1 MIVETVLRAKGG
13 GVVTA
18 RPDITVG
25 EAACQ
30 LAANRIGAVVV
41 VDGEGHAPRI
51 VGIFSERDIV
61 RALANHGEAA
71 YHLRIGDLMSTNV
84 VTCHPGDTVE
94 ALMAVMT
101 NRRVR
106 HLPVLDDA
114 KALIGIITIGDVVKS
129 RLDEATMVV
138 ESLRNYVTAGR

>member
-1 MIVETVLRAKGG
+1 MIVETVLRAKGS

-25 EAACQ
+25 EAARQ

-41 VDGEGHAPRI
+41 VDGDGRVPHI

-61 RALANHGEAA
+61 RSMANHGEAA
-71 YHLRIGDLMSTNV
+71 FGMRISQFMSTNV
-84 VTCHPGDTVE
+84 VTCRPSDTVE

-106 HLPVLDDA
+106 HLPVLNEDHD
-114 KALIGIITIGDVVKS
+114 LIGIITIGDVVKS

-138 ESLRNYVTAGR
+138 ESLRDYVSAGR

>member
-1 MIVETVLRAKGG
+1 MIVETVLRTKGG

-18 RPDITVG
+18 RPDISVG
-25 EAACQ
+25 EAARQ

-41 VDGEGHAPRI
+41 IDGEGLKPGI

-71 YHLRIGDLMSTNV
+71 FKMRIREFMSTNV

-106 HLPVLDDA
+106 HLPVLDDGN
-114 KALIGIITIGDVVKS
+114 ALIGIITIGDVVKS

-138 ESLRNYVTAGR
+138 ESLRDYVSAGR

>member
-1 MIVETVLRAKGG
+1 MIVETVLRAKGN

-25 EAACQ
+25 EAARQ

-41 VDGEGHAPRI
+41 VDGDGREPCI

-61 RALANHGEAA
+61 RSLANHGEAA
-71 YHLRIGDLMSTNV
+71 FKMRIRDFMSTNV
-84 VTCHPGDTVE
+84 VTCHPADTVE

-106 HLPVLDDA
+106 HLPVLGEGN
-114 KALIGIITIGDVVKS
+114 ALIGIITIGDVVKS

-138 ESLRNYVTAGR
+138 ESLRDYVSAGR

>member
-18 RPDITVG
+18 RPDILMG
-25 EAACQ
+25 EAASQ

-41 VDGEGHAPRI
+41 VDGDGRGPRI

-71 YHLRIGDLMSTNV
+71 FKMHIREFMSTNV
-84 VTCHPGDTVE
+84 VTCRPADTVE
-94 ALMAVMT
+94 GLMAVMT
-101 NRRVR
+101 NRRLR
-106 HLPVLDDA
+106 HLPVLDEGDA
-114 KALIGIITIGDVVKS
+114 LVGIITIGDVVKS

-138 ESLRNYVTAGR
+138 ESLRDYVSAGR